1 MFLSARGVCCRKED
15 CLRLSDIVADYAKP
29 VTLRFSRRPDDTS
42 FDSRE
47 RELSVTMDIKEAVSE
62 LKSAQQKSGMVRR
75 WN

>member
-1 MFLSARGVCCRKED
+1 M
-15 CLRLSDIVADYAKP
+15 RLSDIVADYAKP
-29 VTLRFSRRPDDTS
+29 VTLRFSHRPDDTS

-62 LKSAQQKSGMVRR
+62 LKSAQQKSGMVQR